1 VADAQLL
8 KGHLTSKSLRHRQS
22 NALMRRS
29 IFPQPV
35 APCPF
40 HNDLDQ
46 FLKAESSIYSMSRP
60 TTRKLK
66 TKRATTTALPVST
79 GNLWLHEFSSRV
91 FGNTRLV
98 RVWLPPGY
106 DGWGATRYPVLYLND
121 GQNLFDPATAF
132 AGVHWQVGE
141 TAARLIA
148 EQKIRPLII
157 VGIDNT
163 KSRIQEYIPYKSRD
177 PRVLNAKGKC
187 YPDFLQRE
195 VMPLIEERYSVL
207 KGPEHTGLGGSSLG
221 GLITLYTQLAVPG
234 IFGRLLIESPSLFV
248 ANRKILEECRRFRSW
263 PARTYLGMGTRE
275 VGNAERDA
283 KIVDDVRE
291 LEAILRAVG
300 LDEQRLKVR
309 MEEGA
314 THSESAWAA
323 RFPEA
328 MEFLYSS

>member
-1 VADAQLL
+1 
-8 KGHLTSKSLRHRQS
+8 
-22 NALMRRS
+22 
-29 IFPQPV
+29 
-35 APCPF
+35 
-40 HNDLDQ
+40 
-46 FLKAESSIYSMSRP
+46 MSRP
-60 TTRKLK
+60 TTRKPK
-66 TKRATTTALPVST
+66 TKPATTTAMPGST
-79 GNLWLHEFSSRV
+79 GSLWLHELDSRI

-98 RVWLPPGY
+98 RVWLPPDY
-106 DGWGATRYPVLYLND
+106 EGWGATRYPVLYLND

-163 KSRIQEYIPYKSRD
+163 KNRACEYIPYKSKD

-207 KGPEHTGLGGSSLG
+207 KGPENTGLGGSSLG
-221 GLITLYTQLAVPG
+221 GLMALYTQLAAPG
-234 IFGRLLIESPSLFV
+234 VFGRLLIESPSLFV
-248 ANRKILEECRRFRSW
+248 ANRKILGESRRFRSW

-275 VGNAERDA
+275 VGHAEKDER
-283 KIVDDVRE
+283 IVGDVRE
-291 LEAILRAVG
+291 LEAILRAAG
-300 LDEQRLKVR
+300 LDEQRLKVCI
-309 MEEGA
+309 EDGA
-314 THSESAWAA
+314 SHSESAWAA

-328 MEFLYSS
+328 LEFLYSDLGSQASGFKV